1 MKHVRILK
9 HTHNLNPGEEAGFD
23 DELADKLVE
32 SGHAEVFDFKL
43 PRVTKKERDAA
54 AEAEAAQKEAE
65 EKLIA
70 EQAAA
75 EAAANAAAEARENA
89 NKGK

>member
-9 HTHNLNPGEEAGFD
+9 HTHGLNPTEEAGFED
-23 DELADKLVE
+23 AVADALVE
-32 SGHAEVFDFKL
+32 SGHAEIFDFKL
-43 PRVTKKERDAA
+43 PKQSKKELEQAAVAA
-54 AEAEAAQKEAE
+54 AEQKAAED
-65 EKLIA
+65 KLVA

-75 EAAANAAAEARENA
+75 ELAANEAAASA